1 MIMNLPPKIAV
12 LALVLVCSSAALFAQ
27 TPTPSCRSLTAGNN
41 FLYPNEQLVGNL
53 ACKNAS
59 NSAVAQRQTVLTAT
73 GVPVSD
79 PQPAPPAPTA
89 LSDTAVAT
97 QPESI
102 PAEAGMYV
110 AATGSVTGIVLDI
123 SGASIPGAEVSLM
136 HEDGTELHTT
146 MSGANGEFNFTK
158 MPSGSYLVIVNAKDF
173 AIFTSAEFVVAD
185 QQVYEVP
192 DVSLS
197 VAAASMEITVRP
209 TEFIAAEQIR
219 AAEKQRLMGVIPN
232 FYTSYVIDAAP
243 LTASQKFRFAV
254 RGTFDPV
261 SMVGV
266 GFGAGIE
273 QATNAYAGYGQGAAG
288 YAKRFAAK
296 FADGRSSDF
305 LTHAVFPSLLRQDP
319 RYYYQGSG
327 SAKSRLAH
335 AVTSAFLARSDTGL
349 TVPNYSY
356 LLGDLSSAALSNLY
370 YPKANRGPSLVF
382 TIAAVGLA
390 GRISGNVLREFSKRL
405 TTNTPGNEKP

>member
-1 MIMNLPPKIAV
+1 MQFSPKIAASV
-12 LALVLVCSSAALFAQ
+12 LALVCSSAAVLAQ
-27 TPTPSCRSLTAGNN
+27 TPTPSSRPLTAGNN
-41 FLYPNEQLVGNL
+41 LLYPDEQFAGNS
-53 ACKNAS
+53 APKNVA
-59 NSAVAQRQTVLTAT
+59 NLAVAQRQPVLTPT
-73 GVPVSD
+73 IVPVSD
-79 PQPAPPAPTA
+79 PQPAPSVATA
-89 LSDTAVAT
+89 RSGAAVAA

-102 PAEAGMYV
+102 PTESGGNVAG
-110 AATGSVTGIVLDI
+110 TGSVTGIVLDM
-123 SGASIPGAEVSLM
+123 SGASVPGAEVSVM

-146 MSGANGEFNFTK
+146 TSGADGDFNFAQ

-197 VAAASMEITVRP
+197 VATANMEVTVHP
-209 TEFIAAEQIR
+209 TEFIAEEQIR

-243 LTASQKFRFAV
+243 LTAKQKFRFAV

-296 FADGRSSDF
+296 FADGRTSDF
-305 LTHAVFPSLLRQDP
+305 LTHAIFPSLLHQDP

-370 YPKANRGPSLVF
+370 YPKANRGASLVF

-390 GRISGNVLREFSKRL
+390 GRIGGNILREFSKRV
-405 TTNTPGNEKP
+405 TTNAPRDGKS